1 MNKLPKKSLRFL
13 RWFCPPELYESIE
26 GDLLEQLEAD
36 RQKLGETMANW
47 RLRWNV
53 LRFFRPGIFLRNKLT
68 ADKVRNAM
76 LQNHLKVSY
85 RQLAKSRVSTAVNVL
100 GLALGMA
107 AAFLIFQYVSFEK
120 SYENSHA
127 NAVNIYRVT
136 TVWNQA
142 TVAGDERAT
151 TVPWSGPGP
160 KEAFPEVQEYSRFA
174 PLSVFTGD
182 YSVEHDEV
190 KLPGL
195 ATYFADPGFLKMFSF
210 EILAG
215 GGDNLLSEPFTA
227 VLTSSNAR
235 KFFKDE
241 NPVGKFIRIDTHR
254 NLGTEDDQGNQFLVT
269 AVVQDPPAN
278 SHLSFDVLLS
288 YSSIFPGLSN
298 GSTYWHWDYT
308 YCYLMLQPGA
318 NTAELEQKI
327 SNLRVSLFG
336 EEMTYYTDAIN
347 FRLQP
352 ITDIHLHSSL
362 KNELGVNGDGRA
374 VFFLQ
379 LVMIGILLSAY
390 VNYINLSTVKAIE
403 RKREIGVRKI
413 IGSTRSQLAGQL
425 LVESVL
431 VNVLAVGM
439 ALLLVAASIP
449 VIENAFGVK
458 WPSLTGD
465 FLSYTFLL
473 SALGVLTGGILLS
486 VLYPV
491 FVLTS
496 FKPIEVLKG
505 SAIPPKTGIGKV
517 LNFRTALIVMQFVF
531 CIAFTTGTWTLF
543 RQLQFMKNYNLG
555 MNPNQVLVVQG
566 YGFQSPGVYE
576 TFKNHLTGLSFVE
589 SVGFS
594 SAAPGDE
601 VNLLGLKANVTI
613 GEQTEPKELKIVA
626 VDGDFFRSLE
636 VQLLAGQAFDPARA
650 NVKTAMLNE
659 AAVKL
664 LNAGSPDELV
674 GQALHN
680 LEEGDCRI
688 IGVIKNYNQ
697 LSLRDYYEPIVYV
710 PYKEWDRS
718 WNKRYF
724 FVKIKDASTGDRY
737 QHALNEAEAAWKAAA
752 PDKPFQYF
760 FLDNRFESQYKAEAE
775 FSSLFMFFSAFAIVI
790 SCLGLFGLV
799 AYSTIQRT
807 REIGIRK
814 VLGATVENILALLSK
829 DFVRLIMVATTVALP
844 LVWFGLEQWLATYAF
859 RIKVDLWLFA
869 APVFCVFVLSLGTV
883 VLRSWRVAVSNPVE
897 SLRNE

>member
-1 MNKLPKKSLRFL
+1 MHHPSSKWLRFL
-13 RWFCPPELYESIE
+13 RWYCPPELYESIE

-36 RQKLGETMANW
+36 RQELGERKANW

-53 LRFFRPGIFLRNKLT
+53 LWFFRPGIFLRNKLT
-68 ADKVRNAM
+68 VDMMRNAM

-100 GLALGMA
+100 GLGLGMA
-107 AAFLIFQYVSFEK
+107 AAFLIFQYVSLEK
-120 SYENSHA
+120 SYETSHA
-127 NAVNIYRVT
+127 NASNIYRVT

-142 TVAGDERAT
+142 IVEGDERAT

-160 KEAFPEVQEYSRFA
+160 KEAFPEVLEYSRLA

-182 YSVEHDEV
+182 YSVEHNQV
-190 KLPGL
+190 KISGL

-210 EILAG
+210 EVIAG
-215 GGDNLLSEPFTA
+215 GGDKLLSEPFTA
-227 VLTSSNAR
+227 VLTASNAR

-254 NLGTEDDQGNQFLVT
+254 NLGTAGEEGNQFLIT

-278 SHLSFDVLLS
+278 SHLSFDLLLS

-327 SNLRVSLFG
+327 SGLRVSLFG
-336 EEMTYYTDAIN
+336 EEMTYYTDAID

-352 ITDIHLHSSL
+352 IADIHLYSSL

-413 IGSTRSQLAGQL
+413 IGSTRGQLAGQL

-431 VNVLAVGM
+431 VNVLAVCM
-439 ALLLVAASIP
+439 AVLLVASSIS
-449 VIENAFGVK
+449 VIEIALGLK
-458 WPSLTGD
+458 WPVLTTD
-465 FLSYTFLL
+465 ILSYTFLL
-473 SALGVLTGGILLS
+473 SVSGMVAAGILLS

-496 FKPIEVLKG
+496 FKPIEALKG
-505 SAIPPKTGIGKV
+505 SAAHANLGMGKL
-517 LNFRTALIVMQFVF
+517 LNFRTLLIVMQFVF
-531 CIAFTTGTWTLF
+531 CIAFTAGTWTLF
-543 RQLQFMKNYNLG
+543 RQLQFMKNYDLG
-555 MNPNQVLVVQG
+555 MNPSQVLVVQG

-576 TFKNHLTGLSFVE
+576 TFKNRLAGLSFIE
-589 SVGFS
+589 PVGFS

-626 VDGDFFRSLE
+626 VDEGFFPALEIQEQAGDT
-636 VQLLAGQAFDPARA
+636 FDPAQA
-650 NVKTAMLNE
+650 GEKTVMLNE
-659 AAVKL
+659 AAVRL

-674 GQALHN
+674 GQTLHN
-680 LEEGDCRI
+680 LEEGDSRI

-724 FVKIKDASTGDRY
+724 FVKIKDPSTGERY
-737 QHALNEAEAAWKAAA
+737 QQALTEAEAAWKAAA

-775 FSSLFMFFSAFAIVI
+775 FSSLFMFFSAFAIAI

-807 REIGIRK
+807 KEIGIRK

-829 DFVRLIMVATTVALP
+829 DFVRLILLATAVAVP
-844 LVWFGLEQWLATYAF
+844 LVWLGLEQWLASYAF
-859 RIKVDLWLFA
+859 RININIWLFA
-869 APVFCVFVLSLGTV
+869 TPILCVFMLALTTV
-883 VLRSWRVAVSNPVE
+883 VLRSWRVAVANPVE

>member
-1 MNKLPKKSLRFL
+1 M
-13 RWFCPPELYESIE
+13 
-26 GDLLEQLEAD
+26 LEQLEAD
-36 RQKLGETMANW
+36 QKELGEKKAKW

-53 LRFFRPGIFLRNKLT
+53 LRFFRPGIFLRNKLNVNN
-68 ADKVRNAM
+68 VRNAM

-85 RQLAKSRVSTAVNVL
+85 RQLAKSRVSTAVNVA

-107 AAFLIFQYVSFEK
+107 AAFLIFQYISFEK
-120 SYENSHA
+120 SYETSHA
-127 NAVNIYRVT
+127 NASNIYRVT
-136 TVWNQA
+136 TAWNQA

-160 KEAFPEVQEYSRFA
+160 KEAFPEVVEYSRFA

-182 YSVEHDEV
+182 YSVEHNKV

-195 ATYFADPGFLKMFSF
+195 GTYFADPGFLKMFSF
-210 EILAG
+210 EVLAG
-215 GGDNLLSEPFTA
+215 SGDNLLAEPFTT
-227 VLTSSNAR
+227 VLTASNAR
-235 KFFKDE
+235 KFFGDE
-241 NPVGKFIRIDTHR
+241 NPVGKFIRIETHR
-254 NLGTEDDQGNQFLVT
+254 NLGTAGDEGNQFLVT

-278 SHLSFDVLLS
+278 SHLSFDLLLS
-288 YSSIFPGLSN
+288 YSSIFPDLSN

-318 NTAELEQKI
+318 NTAELAQKI
-327 SNLRVSLFG
+327 SDLRVSLFG
-336 EEMTYYTDAIN
+336 EEMTYYTDAID

-352 ITDIHLHSSL
+352 IADIHLYSSL
-362 KNELGVNGDGRA
+362 KNELGVNGDGSA
-374 VFFLQ
+374 IFFLQ

-425 LVESVL
+425 LVESLL
-431 VNVLAVGM
+431 VNLLAICL
-439 ALLLVAASIP
+439 ALLLVTASIP
-449 VIENAFGVK
+449 LIENAFGLK
-458 WPSLTGD
+458 WPMLTAD
-465 FLSYTFLL
+465 FLNHTFML
-473 SALGVLTGGILLS
+473 SVLGIVAAGILLS
-486 VLYPV
+486 VAYPV
-491 FVLTS
+491 VVLTS
-496 FKPIEVLKG
+496 FKPIEALKG
-505 SAIPPKTGIGKV
+505 STTPIKV
-517 LNFRTALIVMQFVF
+517 GVGNLINFRTLLLVVQFVF
-531 CIAFTTGTWTLF
+531 CIAFTVGTWTLF
-543 RQLQFMKNYNLG
+543 RQFQFMKNYDLG

-566 YGFQSPGVYE
+566 YGFQSTDVYE
-576 TFKNHLTGLSFVE
+576 VFKTRLASLSFVE

-613 GEQTEPKELKIVA
+613 GDQADPKELKIVA

-636 VQLLAGQAFDPARA
+636 VQVLAGGTFDPAQA
-650 NVKTAMLNE
+650 SAKTVMLNE

-674 GQALHN
+674 GQLLHN
-680 LEEGDCRI
+680 KEEGDSRI

-697 LSLRDYYEPIVYV
+697 LSLRSHYEPIVYV

-724 FVKIKDASTGDRY
+724 FVKIKDASTGNRY
-737 QHALNEAEAAWKAAA
+737 QQALTEAEEAWKAAA

-775 FSSLFMFFSAFAIVI
+775 FSSLFMFFSAFAIAI

-799 AYSTIQRT
+799 AYSTLQRT
-807 REIGIRK
+807 KEIGIRK

-829 DFVRLIMVATTVALP
+829 DFVRLILLATVVAVP
-844 LVWFGLEQWLATYAF
+844 LVWLGLEQWLASYAF
-859 RIKVDLWLFA
+859 RIKVNIWLFT
-869 APVFCVFVLSLGTV
+869 APVMCVFMLALTTV
-883 VLRSWRVAVSNPVE
+883 ILRSWEVAVANPVE